1 MKRFFTFLMA
11 VWALLSI
18 SQTVKAVDF
27 CIMGTFDGKNRP
39 DWTKLDDKNMDLV
52 GTNKY
57 SQTYQCTKAGEY
69 RFRFVVE
76 GWKGEICPEQ
86 SPYDLTQASPSC
98 DVFYTDQTGR
108 SDNYFYVN
116 MESGKT
122 YTFTLDDTSAKNR
135 KVACTVSG
143 SSTTPTENYAKFY
156 LIGNLKADTDWAEE
170 TKTNPFTTT
179 DGKTYTY
186 TFKGVEKTVYFRV
199 VGYESNGN
207 KFKENLA
214 PDAKEDKALTTT
226 YEEVAY
232 KPYDDA
238 KAWTLNASS
247 DKTYTI
253 TLLYNGTTSNPQIKY
268 TEEGGGS
275 VTPPTPSTNPIANRK
290 YSEGY
295 YLVGNFFNFDGPTIN
310 YDDAVFKFKQQ
321 KDDAEGNAVYM
332 VEIPATLTARAQVMS
347 VDATRTPV
355 AVYGPGEVL
364 AINNSTLPVGTDNQ
378 TATTGIQNLKSSTEI
393 KDDGTNYWNMTTRR
407 TQYDGVGQDGSYK
420 YYITVDKTTGKPS
433 KWEIKYTDLKRVAYL
448 LSTNPLGSALTV
460 GSTRVQNTFESD
472 NDKNKAN
479 FGSGRYYGSLYMDK
493 DDEYYGVSNDLR
505 GNENVSKHSYGYG
518 AIENDIDR
526 PTYNKLF
533 LFGNG
538 GLDVT
543 KSENTKAAANWGTFK
558 CPTEGGVRVLEFN
571 TNKGNNDVE
580 SAHGGTGAEFQ
591 MRSDREIITSLSMV
605 GPAIP
610 GTTTGNKW
618 DWASPVADMDFDV
631 SENCYKLTI
640 ATTEENRN
648 KVFRFVGNHTQKIN
662 WFENSNVDQKE
673 MAAKYNDDGTFGT
686 GHTASPSDPNEVS
699 YTQTG
704 LDPKDKSNDDK
715 LNILWNRP
723 AGTWTVRFH
732 IYTYSSQDG
741 NAPSFRYFYTIN
753 KNSNLELRDFKD
765 VVYMSEDNV
774 RNIKNRG
781 DYQYFRTWSDDTAW
795 KRPKNVDVFV
805 VSEVTAADAN
815 NHVGFKLK
823 NINKFDSSE
832 DVIPAKTGVI
842 LALKENV
849 EVPGAVFHKRKS
861 LITYNTL
868 DIQLEQ
874 AKNKELSYT
883 GEGKTN
889 LLIPC
894 TEAKNI
900 PTADEEKVNYL
911 FGFYHA
917 IHGLGL
923 DNETDKHG
931 YIQNDYLLGF
941 WISNGKGLTYANSS
955 YLPIKK
961 EIAEKLNLGTSND
974 FSVLQNQSG
983 SAKKIP
989 ALFFDFGAVD
999 NDVTGIQ
1006 GVVESKTVLDG
1017 KYYTL
1022 SGQQVEHPTVGGI
1035 YIHNGKKYVIK

>member
-1 MKRFFTFLMA
+1 MKRFFMFLMA

-18 SQTVKAVDF
+18 SQTVKAADYY
-27 CIMGTFDGKNRP
+27 IMGTFDGGDRGT
-39 DWTKLDDKNMDLV
+39 WTKLDGKNMDPV
-52 GTNKY
+52 GNNQY
-57 SQTYQCTKAGEY
+57 SQTYQCTKAGKY
-69 RFRFVVE
+69 YFVFT
-76 GWKGEICPEQ
+76 GDGLTWQMCPYQ
-86 SPYDLTQASPSC
+86 SSYELTKASPSYG
-98 DVFYTDQTGR
+98 VSYTYQEGKEN
-108 SDNYFYVN
+108 NYFFVN
-116 MESGKT
+116 MESGKA
-122 YTFTLDDTSAKNR
+122 YTFTFDDSNKT
-135 KVACTVSG
+135 VACKVSG

-156 LIGNLKADTDWAEE
+156 LLGSMNGWKGTDY
-170 TKTNPFTTT
+170 PFTTT
-179 DGKTYTY
+179 DNVSYTCTLSGKSGLLY
-186 TFKGVEKTVYFRV
+186 FKPKSSADGTW
-199 VGYESNGN
+199 
-207 KFKENLA
+207 LA
-214 PDAKEDKALTTT
+214 PGDNNANITTEYQST
-226 YEEVAY
+226 TAG
-232 KPYDDA
+232 DG
-238 KAWTLNASS
+238 AWMLKASS

-253 TLLYNGTTSNPQIKY
+253 TLDCSNAATPKIKY
-268 TEEGGGS
+268 TEEGGGT
-275 VTPPTPSTNPIANRK
+275 VNPPTPSGENPIANRK

-295 YLVGNFFNFDGPTIN
+295 YLVGNFFNFDGDTIN
-310 YDDAVFKFKQQ
+310 YNDAVFKFKQQ
-321 KDDAEGNAVYM
+321 KDDAEGNDVYM
-332 VEIPATLTARAQVMS
+332 LEIPATLTARAQVMS

-378 TATTGIQNLKSSTEI
+378 TATTGIQDLKSNI
-393 KDDGTNYWNMTTRR
+393 KIEDGTNYWNMTTRR
-407 TQYDGVGQDGSYK
+407 TKRDGVGQDGSYK
-420 YYITVDKTTGKPS
+420 YYITVDPTTGEPR
-433 KWEIKYTDLKRVAYL
+433 KWEIQYTDLKRVAYL

-460 GSTRVQNTFESD
+460 GSTRVKNTFESE
-472 NDKNKAN
+472 NDKPQAAFN
-479 FGSGRYYGSLYMDK
+479 SGKYFGSLYMDN
-493 DDEYYGVSNDLR
+493 DDDYYGVSNDVASNNSL
-505 GNENVSKHSYGYG
+505 SSSYYGYN
-518 AIENDIDR
+518 AIENEIDR
-526 PTYNKLF
+526 PTYDKLF

-538 GLDVT
+538 GLNITQSDEA
-543 KSENTKAAANWGTFK
+543 KKAAANWGTFK
-558 CPTEGGVRVLEFN
+558 CPATSGIYVLEFN
-571 TNKGNNDVE
+571 TNKGNGNNE
-580 SAHGGTGAEFQ
+580 AAHGGTGAEILIVNN
-591 MRSDREIITSLSMV
+591 SEIINSLSMV

-610 GTTTGNKW
+610 GTTTADGEWKW
-618 DWASPVADMDFDV
+618 GSDVADMDFDV
-631 SENCYKLTI
+631 SENCYKLPI
-640 ATTEENRN
+640 TTTDDN
-648 KVFRFVGNHTQKIN
+648 KNQVFRFVGNHTQKIN
-662 WFENSNVDQKE
+662 WFENSNVDQSE
-673 MAAKYNDDGTFGT
+673 MAAKYNDNGTFGI

-699 YTQTG
+699 HTKDG
-704 LDPKDKSNDDK
+704 LNKNDKSNEDNLD
-715 LNILWNRP
+715 ILWNRP

-732 IYTYSSQDG
+732 IYTYSQDG
-741 NAPSFRYFYTIN
+741 NNPSFRYFYTIN

-765 VVYMSEDNV
+765 VVYMSEENV

-781 DYQYFRTWSDDTAW
+781 NYQYFRTWSDDTAW

-823 NINKFDSSE
+823 NINNFDSSE
-832 DVIPAKTGVI
+832 DVIPANTGVI

-849 EVPGAVFHKRKS
+849 KVPGAVFHKRKS

-889 LLIPC
+889 LLEKC
-894 TEAKNI
+894 FGSKNI
-900 PTADEEKVNYL
+900 PTEDKEYVNYL

-923 DNETDKHG
+923 DNATYKQG
-931 YIQNDYLLGF
+931 YNQNDYLLGF

-955 YLPIKK
+955 YLHIKK
-961 EIAEKLNLGTSND
+961 EIAEKLNLGTRND
-974 FSVLQNQSG
+974 FDALQNQSG

>member
-1 MKRFFTFLMA
+1 MA

-18 SQTVKAVDF
+18 SQTVKATDYYITGF
-27 CIMGTFDGKNRP
+27 FAGESE
-39 DWTKLDDKNMDLV
+39 WTKLDGKNMESV
-52 GTNKY
+52 GNNKY
-57 SQTYQCTKAGEY
+57 SQTYQCTKSGEYHFRFAGEGLGY
-69 RFRFVVE
+69 QM
-76 GWKGEICPEQ
+76 CPHDASFE
-86 SPYDLTQASPSC
+86 LTKVSSYGVASTN
-98 DVFYTDQTGR
+98 DAGKENY
-108 SDNYFYVN
+108 YFYVN

-122 YTFTLDDTSAKNR
+122 YTFTFDNSNPSNR
-135 KVACTVSG
+135 TVACTVGG
-143 SSTTPTENYAKFY
+143 SSTTPTGNFAKFY
-156 LIGNLKADTDWAEE
+156 LVGSMTGWDLENTDY
-170 TKTNPFTTT
+170 PFATT
-179 DGKTYTY
+179 DGTNYTCTLSGKSGDLY
-186 TFKGVEKTVYFRV
+186 FKPKGFLADGTA
-199 VGYESNGN
+199 
-207 KFKENLA
+207 FKEMLGPDIDTPISTEFQLA
-214 PDAKEDKALTTT
+214 KYGKG
-226 YEEVAY
+226 
-232 KPYDDA
+232 
-238 KAWTLNASS
+238 AWTIPEASS

-253 TLLYNGTTSNPQIKY
+253 TLDYSDAENPKIKY
-268 TEEGGGS
+268 SEQESGS
-275 VTPPTPSTNPIANRK
+275 VTPPIPLTNPIANRK

-295 YLVGNFFNFDGPTIN
+295 YLVGNFFNFDGEKIN
-310 YDDAVFKFKQQ
+310 YKDAVFKFKQQ
-321 KDDAEGNAVYM
+321 KDDEKGNAVYM
-332 VEIPATLTARAQVMS
+332 LEIPATLTARAQVMS

-355 AVYGPGEVL
+355 AVYGPGIVR
-364 AINNSTLPVGTDNQ
+364 AINNSTLPVGEDNQ
-378 TATTGIQNLKSSTEI
+378 TATTGIQNLTPSPEI
-393 KDDGTNYWNMTTRR
+393 VDDGTNCWDMTTRR
-407 TQYDGVGQDGSYK
+407 TKFGGVGQDGSYK
-420 YYITVDKTTGKPS
+420 YYITVDPTTGEPI

-448 LSTNPLGSALTV
+448 LSTNPFGSALTV
-460 GSTRVQNTFESD
+460 GSTRVQNTFESG
-472 NDKNKAN
+472 NESEKIKAN
-479 FGSGRYYGSLYMDK
+479 FSSGKYFGSLYMDK
-493 DDEYYGVSNDLR
+493 NDEYYGISNDVR
-505 GNENVSKHSYGYG
+505 SNEGVRNKYIYGGYG
-518 AIENDIDR
+518 AIVNEIDR

-533 LFGNG
+533 LLGNG

-543 KSENTKAAANWGTFK
+543 QKNNTKVAANWGTFK
-558 CPTEGGVRVLEFN
+558 CSTESGVYVLEFN
-571 TNKGNNDVE
+571 TNKGHTEIEKD
-580 SAHGGTGAEFQ
+580 HGGVGAEVWKIDNQ
-591 MRSDREIITSLSMV
+591 KVITSLSMV

-618 DWASPVADMDFDV
+618 DWASTVADMDFDV

-640 ATTEENRN
+640 ATTDENRN
-648 KVFRFVGNHTQKIN
+648 QVFRFVGNHTQEIN
-662 WFENSNVDQKE
+662 WFENSNVDPAEK
-673 MAAKYNDDGTFGT
+673 AAIYNNDGTFGI

-699 YTQTG
+699 YTQNGTNET
-704 LDPKDKSNDDK
+704 DKSKDEN
-715 LNILWNRP
+715 LNIIWNRP

-732 IYTYSSQDG
+732 IYTYSQDG

-765 VVYMSEDNV
+765 VVYMSEENV

-781 DYQYFRTWSDDTAW
+781 VYQYFRTWSDDTAW

-805 VSEVTAADAN
+805 VSEVTPADAN

-823 NINKFDSSE
+823 NINNFDPSE

-874 AKNKELSYT
+874 AKNKYLSYT

-923 DNETDKHG
+923 DNATDKQG
-931 YIQNDYLLGF
+931 YNQNDYLLGF

-974 FSVLQNQSG
+974 FSALQNQSG

>member
-18 SQTVKAVDF
+18 SQTVKATDYYITGF
-27 CIMGTFDGKNRP
+27 FAGESE
-39 DWTKLDDKNMDLV
+39 WTKLDGKNMESV
-52 GTNKY
+52 GNNKY
-57 SQTYQCTKAGEY
+57 SQTYQCTKSGEY
-69 RFRFVVE
+69 HFRFTGE
-76 GWKGEICPEQ
+76 GLGYEMCPHDASYE
-86 SPYDLTQASPSC
+86 LTKVSYGVASTK
-98 DVFYTDQTGR
+98 DEGKADY
-108 SDNYFYVN
+108 YFYVN

-122 YTFTLDDTSAKNR
+122 YTFTFDNSNPSNR
-135 KVACTVSG
+135 TVACTVGG
-143 SSTTPTENYAKFY
+143 SSSTETGAKYY
-156 LIGNLKADTDWAEE
+156 LVGSMTGWNFDNTDY
-170 TKTNPFTTT
+170 PFTTT
-179 DGKTYTY
+179 DNVTYTCTLSGQSGTLY
-186 TFKGVEKTVYFRV
+186 FKPKSSAGGTW
-199 VGYESNGN
+199 
-207 KFKENLA
+207 LA
-214 PDAKEDKALTTT
+214 PGASDAYITTEYQST
-226 YEEVAY
+226 T
-232 KPYDDA
+232 DGNG
-238 KAWTLNASS
+238 AWMLEASS

-253 TLLYNGTTSNPQIKY
+253 TLDCSNAATPKIKY
-268 TEEGGGS
+268 SEQESGS
-275 VTPPTPSTNPIANRK
+275 VTPPTPLTNPIANRK

-332 VEIPATLTARAQVMS
+332 LEIPATLTARAQVMS
-347 VDATRTPV
+347 VDATGTPV
-355 AVYGPGEVL
+355 AVYGPGSAR
-364 AINNSTLPVGTDNQ
+364 AINNSSLPVGTDNQ
-378 TATTGIQNLKSSTEI
+378 TATTGIKDLKSNI
-393 KDDGTNYWNMTTRR
+393 KIEDGTNYWDMTTRR
-407 TQYDGVGQDGSYK
+407 TQYAGVGQDGSYK
-420 YYITVDKTTGKPS
+420 YYITVDKATGEPS
-433 KWEIKYTDLKRVAYL
+433 KWEIKYTDLKRVAFL
-448 LSTNPLGSALTV
+448 LSTNPLSSALTV
-460 GSTRVQNTFESD
+460 GSTRVKNTFEGH
-472 NDKNKAN
+472 NDIIHAN
-479 FGSGRYYGSLYMDK
+479 FSSGKYFGSLYMDT
-493 DDEYYGVSNDLR
+493 DDGYYGVSNDLASR
-505 GNENVSKHSYGYG
+505 ESLNSSYGYK
-518 AIENDIDR
+518 AIDNEIDR

-538 GLDVT
+538 GLDIT
-543 KSENTKAAANWGTFK
+543 QSANTKGAANWGTFK
-558 CPTEGGVRVLEFN
+558 CSTERGVYILEFN
-571 TNKGNNDVE
+571 TNKGNNTY
-580 SAHGGTGAEFQ
+580 SPAHGGTGAEFWI
-591 MRSDREIITSLSMV
+591 RSDRKTVNSLSMV

-610 GTTTGNKW
+610 GTTTADGEWN
-618 DWASPVADMDFDV
+618 WASDVADMDFDV

-640 ATTEENRN
+640 ATTDDN
-648 KVFRFVGNHTQKIN
+648 KNQVFRFVGNHTQMIN
-662 WFENSNVDQKE
+662 WFENSNVDQSE
-673 MAAKYNDDGTFGT
+673 MAAKYNDDGTFGI

-699 YTQTG
+699 YTQDG
-704 LDPKDKSNDDK
+704 LNKTDKSNEDNLD
-715 LNILWNRP
+715 IIWNRP

-732 IYTYSSQDG
+732 IYTYSLDG
-741 NAPSFRYFYTIN
+741 NTPSFRYFYTIN

-765 VVYMSEDNV
+765 VVYMSEGNV

-805 VSEVTAADAN
+805 VSEVTPADAN

-823 NINKFDSSE
+823 NINNFDPSE

-849 EVPGAVFHKRKS
+849 DVPGAVFHKRKS

-874 AKNKELSYT
+874 AKNKYLSYT

-900 PTADEEKVNYL
+900 PTADEENVNYL

-923 DNETDKHG
+923 DNATDKQD
-931 YIQNDYLLGF
+931 YNQNDYLLGF

-955 YLPIKK
+955 YLPINKA
-961 EIAEKLNLGTSND
+961 IAEKLNLGTRND
-974 FSVLQNQSG
+974 FSALQNQSG

>member
-1 MKRFFTFLMA
+1 MA

-18 SQTVKAVDF
+18 SQTVKAADVTVYFQCPSDWKTPVCAYAYNSDDDNVSDWF
-27 CIMGTFDGKNRP
+27 HAPAGSEYYTPTGVKLWKCTFDSKYKYVIFKEPADGQNKVKQYP
-39 DWTKLDDKNMDLV
+39 D
-52 GTNKY
+52 G
-57 SQTYQCTKAGEY
+57 QG
-69 RFRFVVE
+69 F
-76 GWKGEICPEQ
+76 
-86 SPYDLTQASPSC
+86 
-98 DVFYTDQTGR
+98 DVK
-108 SDNYFYVN
+108 DNYVYTSTGD
-116 MESGKT
+116 MKT
-122 YTFTLDDTSAKNR
+122 LSDFEN
-135 KVACTVSG
+135 G
-143 SSTTPTENYAKFY
+143 GTTPSKFTPLY
-156 LIGNLKADTDWAEE
+156 IYGNIVGNGWDGPDGTRS
-170 TKTNPFTTT
+170 FTTT
-179 DGKTYTY
+179 DGKTYQYVFGTDY
-186 TFKGVEKTVYFRV
+186 TNAFSNNTADFSFRV
-199 VGYESNGN
+199 KTESKQYAPQTNGDPVGTEYTS
-207 KFKENLA
+207 
-214 PDAKEDKALTTT
+214 AKESSEGAWKLTMTKGKSYT
-226 YEEVAY
+226 LIFDYE
-232 KPYDDA
+232 
-238 KAWTLNASS
+238 NM
-247 DKTYTI
+247 
-253 TLLYNGTTSNPQIKY
+253 QIKY
-268 TEEGGGS
+268 SEQGSS
-275 VTPPTPSTNPIANRK
+275 VTPPTTPTNPIANRK

-295 YLVGNFFNFDGPTIN
+295 YLVGNFFNFDGEKIN
-310 YDDAVFKFKQQ
+310 YNDAVFKFKQQ

-332 VEIPATLTARAQVMS
+332 LEIPATLTARAQVMS

-355 AVYGPGEVL
+355 AVYGPGSAR
-364 AINNSTLPVGTDNQ
+364 AINNSTLPVGEDNQ
-378 TATTGIQNLKSSTEI
+378 TATTGIQNLISSTEI
-393 KDDGTNYWNMTTRR
+393 KDDGTNCWDMTTRR
-407 TQYDGVGQDGSYK
+407 TQFAGVGQDGSYK
-420 YYITVDKTTGKPS
+420 YYITVNKATGEPS
-433 KWEIKYTDLKRVAYL
+433 KWEIKYTDLKRVAFL
-448 LSTNPLGSALTV
+448 LSTNPLSSALTV
-460 GSTRVQNTFESD
+460 GSTRAKNTFEGE
-472 NDKNKAN
+472 NDKINAN
-479 FGSGRYYGSLYMDK
+479 FVSGKYFGSLYMDK
-493 DDEYYGVSNDLR
+493 DDEYYGVSNDLASN
-505 GNENVSKHSYGYG
+505 GCMSKYSYGYG
-518 AIENDIDR
+518 AIANDIDR

-543 KSENTKAAANWGTFK
+543 QSKNTKAAANWGTFK
-558 CPTEGGVRVLEFN
+558 CPTESGVYVLEFN
-571 TNKGNNDVE
+571 TNKGDNTAI
-580 SAHGGTGAEFQ
+580 SPAHGGTGAEIQ
-591 MRSDREIITSLSMV
+591 KKDNRKAITSLSMV

-610 GTTTGNKW
+610 RTTTGNKW

-648 KVFRFVGNHTQKIN
+648 QVFRFVGNHTQEIN
-662 WFENSNVDQKE
+662 WFENSNVDQSE
-673 MAAKYNDDGTFGT
+673 MAAKYNDDGKFGI

-699 YTQTG
+699 CTQNG
-704 LDPKDKSNDDK
+704 LDPKDKSNEDN
-715 LNILWNRP
+715 LNIIWNRP

-732 IYTYSSQDG
+732 IYTYLIGD
-741 NAPSFRYFYTIN
+741 NPSFRYFYTIN

-765 VVYMSEDNV
+765 VVYMSEENV
-774 RNIKNRG
+774 RNIKNKG
-781 DYQYFRTWSDDTAW
+781 NYQYFRTWSDDTAW

-823 NINKFDSSE
+823 NINNFDSSE
-832 DVIPAKTGVI
+832 DVIPANTGVI

-849 EVPGAVFHKRKS
+849 KVPGAVFHKRKS

-889 LLIPC
+889 LLEKC
-894 TEAKNI
+894 FGAKNI
-900 PTADEEKVNYL
+900 PTEDKENVNYL

-923 DNETDKHG
+923 DNETDKRG

-961 EIAEKLNLGTSND
+961 EIAEKLNLGTRND
-974 FSVLQNQSG
+974 FDALQNQSG

-1022 SGQQVEHPTVGGI
+1022 SGQQVEHPTAGGI

>member
-18 SQTVKAVDF
+18 SQTVKATDYY
-27 CIMGTFDGKNRP
+27 IMGSFVEGQE
-39 DWTKLDDKNMDLV
+39 WTKLDGQNMKSV
-52 GTNKY
+52 GNNVY
-57 SQTYQCTKAGEY
+57 SQTYQCKTAGEY
-69 RFRFVVE
+69 RFRFAGDDLNYQMCPHDASFELTKASSYGVASTNDE
-76 GWKGEICPEQ
+76 GKAN
-86 SPYDLTQASPSC
+86 Y
-98 DVFYTDQTGR
+98 
-108 SDNYFYVN
+108 YFYVK

-122 YTFTLDDTSAKNR
+122 YTFTFDNSDSNNR
-135 KVACTVSG
+135 TVACTVGG
-143 SSTTPTENYAKFY
+143 SSSTETGAKYY
-156 LIGNLKADTDWAEE
+156 LVGSMTGWNFDNTDY
-170 TKTNPFTTT
+170 PFTTT
-179 DGKTYTY
+179 DNVTYTCTLSGQSGTLY
-186 TFKGVEKTVYFRV
+186 FKPKSSAGGTW
-199 VGYESNGN
+199 
-207 KFKENLA
+207 LA
-214 PDAKEDKALTTT
+214 PGASDAYITTEYQST
-226 YEEVAY
+226 T
-232 KPYDDA
+232 DGSG
-238 KAWTLNASS
+238 AWMLEASS

-253 TLLYNGTTSNPQIKY
+253 TLDCSNAATPKIKY
-268 TEEGGGS
+268 SEQESGS
-275 VTPPTPSTNPIANRK
+275 VTPPTPLTNPIAKRK

-332 VEIPATLTARAQVMS
+332 LEIPATLTARAQVMS

-355 AVYGPGEVL
+355 AVYGPGSVL
-364 AINNSTLPVGTDNQ
+364 AINNSTLPVGEDNQ
-378 TATTGIQNLKSSTEI
+378 TATTGIQNLTPSTKIE
-393 KDDGTNYWNMTTRR
+393 DDGTNCWDMTTRR
-407 TQYDGVGQDGSYK
+407 TKFDGVGQDGSYK
-420 YYITVDKTTGKPS
+420 YYITVDKATGEPS
-433 KWEIKYTDLKRVAYL
+433 KWEIKYTDLKRVAFL
-448 LSTNPLGSALTV
+448 LSTSPLGSALTV
-460 GSTRVQNTFESD
+460 GSTRVKNTFEGQSD
-472 NDKNKAN
+472 MIHAN
-479 FGSGRYYGSLYMDK
+479 FSSGKYFGSLYMDT
-493 DDEYYGVSNDLR
+493 DDEYYGVSNDVA
-505 GNENVSKHSYGYG
+505 GNNSLSSSYGYK
-518 AIENDIDR
+518 AIKNEIDR

-538 GLDVT
+538 GLDIT
-543 KSENTKAAANWGTFK
+543 QSANTKGAANWGTFK
-558 CPTEGGVRVLEFN
+558 CSAERGVYILEFN
-571 TNKGNNDVE
+571 TNKGNNTY
-580 SAHGGTGAEFQ
+580 SPAHGGTGAEFWI
-591 MRSDREIITSLSMV
+591 RSDRKTINSLSMV

-610 GTTTGNKW
+610 GTTTADGEWN
-618 DWASPVADMDFDV
+618 WASDVADMDFDV

-640 ATTEENRN
+640 ATTDDN
-648 KVFRFVGNHTQKIN
+648 KNQVFRFVGNHTQMIN
-662 WFENSNVDQKE
+662 WFENSNVDQSE
-673 MAAKYNDDGTFGT
+673 MAAKYNDDGKFGI

-699 YTQTG
+699 YTQDG
-704 LDPKDKSNDDK
+704 LNKTDKSNEDNLD
-715 LNILWNRP
+715 IIWNRP

-732 IYTYSSQDG
+732 IYTYSLDG
-741 NAPSFRYFYTIN
+741 NTPSFRYFYTIN

-765 VVYMSEDNV
+765 VVYMSEGNV

-805 VSEVTAADAN
+805 VSEVTPADAN

-823 NINKFDSSE
+823 NINNFDSSE

-849 EVPGAVFHKRKS
+849 DVPGAVFHKRKS

-874 AKNKELSYT
+874 AKNKDLSYT
-883 GEGKTN
+883 GEGKNN
-889 LLIPC
+889 LLVQCID
-894 TEAKNI
+894 AKNI
-900 PTADEEKVNYL
+900 PTEDEENVNYL

-923 DNETDKHG
+923 DNATDKQG
-931 YIQNDYLLGF
+931 YNQNDYLLGF

-955 YLPIKK
+955 YLPINKA
-961 EIAEKLNLGTSND
+961 IAEKLNLGTRND
-974 FSVLQNQSG
+974 FSALQNQSG

>member
-11 VWALLSI
+11 VWTLLSI
-18 SQTVKAVDF
+18 SQTVKAANYYITGFFVE
-27 CIMGTFDGKNRP
+27 GQE
-39 DWTKLDDKNMDLV
+39 WTKLDGKNMESV
-52 GTNKY
+52 GNNQY
-57 SQTYQCTKAGEY
+57 SQTYQCETTGKY
-69 RFRFVVE
+69 CFRFA
-76 GWKGEICPEQ
+76 GDDLPYQMCPYQ
-86 SPYDLTQASPSC
+86 SSYELTKASPSYG
-98 DVFYTDQTGR
+98 VSYTYQEGKAN
-108 SDNYFYVN
+108 NYFFVN
-116 MESGKT
+116 MESGKA
-122 YTFTLDDTSAKNR
+122 YTFTFDDSNKT
-135 KVACTVSG
+135 VACKVSG

-156 LIGNLKADTDWAEE
+156 LLGSMNDWKGTDY
-170 TKTNPFTTT
+170 PFTTT
-179 DGKTYTY
+179 DNVSYTCTLSGKSGLLY
-186 TFKGVEKTVYFRV
+186 FKPKSSADGTW
-199 VGYESNGN
+199 
-207 KFKENLA
+207 LA
-214 PDAKEDKALTTT
+214 PGASNAYITTEYQST
-226 YEEVAY
+226 TAG
-232 KPYDDA
+232 DG
-238 KAWTLNASS
+238 AWMLAASS

-253 TLLYNGTTSNPQIKY
+253 TLDCSNAATPKIKY
-268 TEEGGGS
+268 SEQGSGS
-275 VTPPTPSTNPIANRK
+275 VTPPTPLTNPIANRK

-295 YLVGNFFNFDGPTIN
+295 YLVGNFFNFDGDTIN
-310 YDDAVFKFKQQ
+310 YKDAVFKFKQQ
-321 KDDAEGNAVYM
+321 KDDEEGNAVYM
-332 VEIPATLTARAQVMS
+332 LEIPATLTARAQVMS

-378 TATTGIQNLKSSTEI
+378 TATTGIKDLKSNI
-393 KDDGTNYWNMTTRR
+393 KIEDGTNYWDMTTRR
-407 TQYDGVGQDGSYK
+407 TQNDGVGQDGSYK
-420 YYITVDKTTGKPS
+420 YYITVDKATGEPS
-433 KWEIKYTDLKRVAYL
+433 KWEIKYTDLKRVAFF
-448 LSTNPLGSALTV
+448 LSTNPFGSALTV
-460 GSTRVQNTFESD
+460 GSTRAKNTFESE
-472 NDKNKAN
+472 NDKPQAAFN
-479 FGSGRYYGSLYMDK
+479 SGKYFGSLYMDN
-493 DDEYYGVSNDLR
+493 DDEYYGVSNDLA
-505 GNENVSKHSYGYG
+505 GNNSLSSSYDGYK
-518 AIENDIDR
+518 AIKNEIDR

-538 GLDVT
+538 GLDIT
-543 KSENTKAAANWGTFK
+543 QSDEAKKAAANWGTLK
-558 CPTEGGVRVLEFN
+558 CPATSGVYVLEFN
-571 TNKGNNDVE
+571 TNKGNGNNE
-580 SAHGGTGAEFQ
+580 TAHGGTGAEILIVNN
-591 MRSDREIITSLSMV
+591 REIITSLSMV

-648 KVFRFVGNHTQKIN
+648 QVFRFVGNHTQKIN
-662 WFENSNVDQKE
+662 WFENSSVDQSEK
-673 MAAKYNDDGTFGT
+673 AAIYNDDGTFGI

-699 YTQTG
+699 YTQNGTAET
-704 LDPKDKSNDDK
+704 DKSKDEN
-715 LNILWNRP
+715 LNIIWNRP

-732 IYTYSSQDG
+732 IYTYSQDG
-741 NAPSFRYFYTIN
+741 NNPSYRYFYTIN

-765 VVYMSEDNV
+765 VVYMSEENV

-874 AKNKELSYT
+874 AKNKYLSYT

-894 TEAKNI
+894 DEAKNI
-900 PTADEEKVNYL
+900 PTADEENVNYL

-923 DNETDKHG
+923 DNATDKQG
-931 YIQNDYLLGF
+931 YNQNDYLLGF

-955 YLPIKK
+955 YLHIKK

-974 FSVLQNQSG
+974 FSALQNQSG

>member
-1 MKRFFTFLMA
+1 MKKRFTLMMMVMCFLM
-11 VWALLSI
+11 SI
-18 SQTVKAVDF
+18 PLKMMAYDKVEVVSHYKQGDSWKENAN
-27 CIMGTFDGKNRP
+27 FD
-39 DWTKLDDKNMDLV
+39 
-52 GTNKY
+52 
-57 SQTYQCTKAGEY
+57 
-69 RFRFVVE
+69 
-76 GWKGEICPEQ
+76 
-86 SPYDLTQASPSC
+86 
-98 DVFYTDQTGR
+98 
-108 SDNYFYVN
+108 
-116 MESGKT
+116 
-122 YTFTLDDTSAKNR
+122 
-135 KVACTVSG
+135 
-143 SSTTPTENYAKFY
+143 
-156 LIGNLKADTDWAEE
+156 
-170 TKTNPFTTT
+170 FTTT
-179 DGKTYTY
+179 DGKIYTCVLKDVPEADANRGIFFRIKIGSTEY
-186 TFKGVEKTVYFRV
+186 GPQSKT
-199 VGYESNGN
+199 
-207 KFKENLA
+207 ENLELTSSFQ
-214 PDAKEDKALTTT
+214 KIYQISWSKSKALMI
-226 YEEVAY
+226 
-232 KPYDDA
+232 KPTSG
-238 KAWTLNASS
+238 KS
-247 DKTYTI
+247 YTI
-253 TLLYNGTTSNPQIKY
+253 TYDRANNNIKCEASEDGSTGSGGTG
-268 TEEGGGS
+268 GGGS
-275 VTPPTPSTNPIANRK
+275 TVTNPLSGRK

-295 YLVGNFFNFDGPTIN
+295 YLVGNFFNFDGDTIN
-310 YDDAVFKFKQQ
+310 YKDAVFKFKQQ
-321 KDDAEGNAVYM
+321 KDDEEGNAVYM
-332 VEIPATLTARAQVMS
+332 LEIPATLTARAQVMS

-364 AINNSTLPVGTDNQ
+364 AINNSTLPIGTDNQ
-378 TATTGIQNLKSSTEI
+378 TATTGIKDLKSNI
-393 KDDGTNYWNMTTRR
+393 KIEDGTNYWDMTTRR
-407 TQYDGVGQDGSYK
+407 TQNDGVGQDGSYK
-420 YYITVDKTTGKPS
+420 YYITVDKATGEPS
-433 KWEIKYTDLKRVAYL
+433 KWEIKYTDLKRVAFL
-448 LSTNPLGSALTV
+448 LSTNPLSSALTV
-460 GSTRVQNTFESD
+460 GSTRAKNTFEGQ
-472 NDKNKAN
+472 NDKNQAN
-479 FGSGRYYGSLYMDK
+479 FNSGKYFGSLYMDK
-493 DDEYYGVSNDLR
+493 DDEYYGVSNDLAS
-505 GNENVSKHSYGYG
+505 NESMRNYSYGYG

-543 KSENTKAAANWGTFK
+543 NSKNTKAAANWGTFK
-558 CPTEGGVRVLEFN
+558 CPTESGVYVIEFN
-571 TNKGNNDVE
+571 TNKGDNTTI
-580 SAHGGTGAEFQ
+580 SPAHGGTGAEIQ
-591 MRSDREIITSLSMV
+591 KKDNRKVITSLSMV

-648 KVFRFVGNHTQKIN
+648 QVFRFVGNHTQEIN
-662 WFENSNVDQKE
+662 WFENSNVDQSE
-673 MAAKYNDDGTFGT
+673 MAAKYNDDGKFGP

-699 YTQTG
+699 YTQNG
-704 LDPKDKSNDDK
+704 LEPKDKSNEDN
-715 LNILWNRP
+715 LNIIWNRP

-732 IYTYSSQDG
+732 IYTYLIGD
-741 NAPSFRYFYTIN
+741 NPSFRYFYTIN

-765 VVYMSEDNV
+765 VVYMSEGNV

-781 DYQYFRTWSDDTAW
+781 VYQYFRTWSDDTAW

-823 NINKFDSSE
+823 NINNFDSSE
-832 DVIPAKTGVI
+832 DVIPANTGVI

-849 EVPGAVFHKRKS
+849 EVPGAVFHTRKS

-883 GEGKTN
+883 GDN
-889 LLIPC
+889 LL
-894 TEAKNI
+894 EKSFVAKNI

-923 DNETDKHG
+923 DNAIDKQG
-931 YIQNDYLLGF
+931 YKQNDYLLGF

-974 FSVLQNQSG
+974 FSALQNQSG

>member
-18 SQTVKAVDF
+18 SQTVKAANYYITGFFVE
-27 CIMGTFDGKNRP
+27 GQE
-39 DWTKLDDKNMDLV
+39 WTKLDGKNMESV
-52 GTNKY
+52 GNNQY
-57 SQTYQCTKAGEY
+57 SQTYQCETTGKY
-69 RFRFVVE
+69 CFRFA
-76 GWKGEICPEQ
+76 GDDLPYQMCPYQ
-86 SPYDLTQASPSC
+86 SSYELTKASPSYG
-98 DVFYTDQTGR
+98 VSYTYQEGKAN
-108 SDNYFYVN
+108 NYFFVN
-116 MESGKT
+116 MESGKA
-122 YTFTLDDTSAKNR
+122 YTFTFDDSNKT
-135 KVACTVSG
+135 VACKVSG

-156 LIGNLKADTDWAEE
+156 LLGSMNEWKGTDY
-170 TKTNPFTTT
+170 PFTTT
-179 DGKTYTY
+179 DNVSYTCTLSGKSGLLY
-186 TFKGVEKTVYFRV
+186 FKPKSSADGTW
-199 VGYESNGN
+199 
-207 KFKENLA
+207 LA
-214 PDAKEDKALTTT
+214 PGASNAYITTEYQST
-226 YEEVAY
+226 TAGSG
-232 KPYDDA
+232 
-238 KAWTLNASS
+238 AWMLEASS

-253 TLLYNGTTSNPQIKY
+253 TLDCSNAATPKIKY
-268 TEEGGGS
+268 SEQGSGS
-275 VTPPTPSTNPIANRK
+275 VTPPTPLTNPIANRK

-295 YLVGNFFNFDGPTIN
+295 YLVGNFFNFDGDTIN
-310 YDDAVFKFKQQ
+310 YKDAVFKFKQQ
-321 KDDAEGNAVYM
+321 KDDEEGNAVYM
-332 VEIPATLTARAQVMS
+332 LEIPATLTARAQVMS

-378 TATTGIQNLKSSTEI
+378 TATTGIKDLKSNI
-393 KDDGTNYWNMTTRR
+393 KIKDGTNYWDMTTRR
-407 TQYDGVGQDGSYK
+407 TQKDGVGQDGSYK
-420 YYITVDKTTGKPS
+420 YYITVDKATGEPS
-433 KWEIKYTDLKRVAYL
+433 KWEIKYTDLKRVAFL

-460 GSTRVQNTFESD
+460 GSTRAKNTFESE
-472 NDKNKAN
+472 NDKPQAAFN
-479 FGSGRYYGSLYMDK
+479 SGKYFGSLYMDN
-493 DDEYYGVSNDLR
+493 DDEYYGVSNDLA
-505 GNENVSKHSYGYG
+505 GNNSLSSSYGYE
-518 AIENDIDR
+518 AITNEIDR

-538 GLDVT
+538 GLDIT
-543 KSENTKAAANWGTFK
+543 QSDEAKKAAANWGTFK
-558 CPTEGGVRVLEFN
+558 CPATSGVYVLEFN
-571 TNKGNNDVE
+571 TNKGNGNNE
-580 SAHGGTGAEFQ
+580 AAHGGTGAEILIVNNT
-591 MRSDREIITSLSMV
+591 EIITFLSMV

-648 KVFRFVGNHTQKIN
+648 QVFRFVGNHTQKIN
-662 WFENSNVDQKE
+662 WFENSSVDQSEK
-673 MAAKYNDDGTFGT
+673 AAIYNDDGTFGI

-699 YTQTG
+699 YTQNGTAET
-704 LDPKDKSNDDK
+704 DKSKDEN
-715 LNILWNRP
+715 LNIIWNRP

-732 IYTYSSQDG
+732 IYTYSQDG
-741 NAPSFRYFYTIN
+741 NNPSYRYFYTIN

-765 VVYMSEDNV
+765 VVYMSEENV
-774 RNIKNRG
+774 RNITNRG

-815 NHVGFKLK
+815 NQVGFKLK
-823 NINKFDSSE
+823 NINNFDTSE

-842 LALKENV
+842 LALKEGDK
-849 EVPGAVFHKRKS
+849 VPGAVFHKRMS

-889 LLIPC
+889 LLVPC
-894 TEAKNI
+894 LEVKNI
-900 PTADEEKVNYL
+900 PTADEENVNYL

-923 DNETDKHG
+923 DNALNKQG
-931 YIQNDYLLGF
+931 YEQNDYLLGF

-955 YLPIKK
+955 YLPIEKAK
-961 EIAEKLNLGTSND
+961 AEKLNLGMSND
-974 FSVLQNQSG
+974 FNALQNQPG

>member
-18 SQTVKAVDF
+18 SQTVKATDYY
-27 CIMGTFDGKNRP
+27 IMGSFVEGQE
-39 DWTKLDDKNMDLV
+39 WTKLDGQNMKSV
-52 GTNKY
+52 GNNVY
-57 SQTYQCTKAGEY
+57 SQTYQCKTAGEY
-69 RFRFVVE
+69 RFRFAGDDLNYQMCPHDASFELTKASSYGVASTNDE
-76 GWKGEICPEQ
+76 GKAN
-86 SPYDLTQASPSC
+86 Y
-98 DVFYTDQTGR
+98 
-108 SDNYFYVN
+108 YFYVK

-122 YTFTLDDTSAKNR
+122 YTFTFDNSDSNNR
-135 KVACTVSG
+135 TVACTVGG
-143 SSTTPTENYAKFY
+143 SSSTETGAKYY
-156 LIGNLKADTDWAEE
+156 LVGSMTGWNFDNTDY
-170 TKTNPFTTT
+170 PFTTT
-179 DGKTYTY
+179 DNVTYTCTLSGQSGTLY
-186 TFKGVEKTVYFRV
+186 FKPKSSAGGTW
-199 VGYESNGN
+199 
-207 KFKENLA
+207 LA
-214 PDAKEDKALTTT
+214 PGASDAYITTEYQST
-226 YEEVAY
+226 T
-232 KPYDDA
+232 DDNG
-238 KAWTLNASS
+238 AWMLEASS

-253 TLLYNGTTSNPQIKY
+253 TLDCSNAATPKIKY
-268 TEEGGGS
+268 SEQESGS
-275 VTPPTPSTNPIANRK
+275 VTPPTPLTNPIAKRK

-310 YDDAVFKFKQQ
+310 YDDAVFEFKQQ

-332 VEIPATLTARAQVMS
+332 LEIPATLTARAQVMS

-355 AVYGPGEVL
+355 AVYGPGSVL
-364 AINNSTLPVGTDNQ
+364 AINNSTLPVGEDNQ
-378 TATTGIQNLKSSTEI
+378 TATTGIQNLTPSTKIE
-393 KDDGTNYWNMTTRR
+393 DDGTNCWDMTTRR
-407 TQYDGVGQDGSYK
+407 TKFDGVGQDGSYK
-420 YYITVDKTTGKPS
+420 YYITVDKATGEPS
-433 KWEIKYTDLKRVAYL
+433 KWEIKYTDLKRVAFL

-460 GSTRVQNTFESD
+460 GSTRVKNTFEGQSD
-472 NDKNKAN
+472 MIHAN
-479 FGSGRYYGSLYMDK
+479 FSSGKYFGSLYMDT
-493 DDEYYGVSNDLR
+493 DDEYYGVSNDVA
-505 GNENVSKHSYGYG
+505 GNNSLSSSYGYK
-518 AIENDIDR
+518 AIKNEIDR

-538 GLDVT
+538 GLDIT
-543 KSENTKAAANWGTFK
+543 QSANTKGAANWGTFK
-558 CPTEGGVRVLEFN
+558 CSAERGVYILEFN
-571 TNKGNNDVE
+571 TNKGNNTYSPD
-580 SAHGGTGAEFQ
+580 HGGTGAEFWI
-591 MRSDREIITSLSMV
+591 RSDRKTINSLSMV

-610 GTTTGNKW
+610 GTTTADGEWN
-618 DWASPVADMDFDV
+618 WASDVADMDFDV

-640 ATTEENRN
+640 ATTDDN
-648 KVFRFVGNHTQKIN
+648 KNQVFRFVGNHTQMIN
-662 WFENSNVDQKE
+662 WFENSNVDQSE
-673 MAAKYNDDGTFGT
+673 MAAKYNDDGKFGI

-699 YTQTG
+699 YTQDG
-704 LDPKDKSNDDK
+704 LNKTDKSNEDNLD
-715 LNILWNRP
+715 IIWNRP

-732 IYTYSSQDG
+732 IYTYSLDG
-741 NAPSFRYFYTIN
+741 NTPSFRYFYTIN

-765 VVYMSEDNV
+765 VVYMSEGNV

-805 VSEVTAADAN
+805 VSEVTPADAN

-823 NINKFDSSE
+823 NINNFDSSE

-849 EVPGAVFHKRKS
+849 DVPGAVFHKRKS

-874 AKNKELSYT
+874 AKNKDLSYT
-883 GEGKTN
+883 GEGKNN
-889 LLIPC
+889 LLVQCID
-894 TEAKNI
+894 ANNI
-900 PTADEEKVNYL
+900 PTEDEENVNYL

-923 DNETDKHG
+923 DNETDKQG
-931 YIQNDYLLGF
+931 YNQNDYLLGF

-955 YLPIKK
+955 YLPINKA
-961 EIAEKLNLGTSND
+961 IAEKLNLGTRND
-974 FSVLQNQSG
+974 FSALQNQSG

>member
-18 SQTVKAVDF
+18 SQTVKAANYYITGFFVE
-27 CIMGTFDGKNRP
+27 GQE
-39 DWTKLDDKNMDLV
+39 WTKLDGKNMESV
-52 GTNKY
+52 GNNQY
-57 SQTYQCTKAGEY
+57 SQTYQCETTRKY
-69 RFRFVVE
+69 CFRFA
-76 GWKGEICPEQ
+76 GDDLPYQMCPYQ
-86 SPYDLTQASPSC
+86 SSYELTKASPSYG
-98 DVFYTDQTGR
+98 VSYTYQEGKAN
-108 SDNYFYVN
+108 NYFFVN
-116 MESGKT
+116 MESGKA
-122 YTFTLDDTSAKNR
+122 YTFTFDDSNKT
-135 KVACTVSG
+135 VACKVSG

-156 LIGNLKADTDWAEE
+156 LLGSMNDWKGTDY
-170 TKTNPFTTT
+170 PFTTT
-179 DGKTYTY
+179 DNVSYTCTLSGKSGLLY
-186 TFKGVEKTVYFRV
+186 FKPKSSADGTW
-199 VGYESNGN
+199 
-207 KFKENLA
+207 LA
-214 PDAKEDKALTTT
+214 PGASNAYITTEYQST
-226 YEEVAY
+226 TAGNG
-232 KPYDDA
+232 
-238 KAWTLNASS
+238 AWMLEASS

-253 TLLYNGTTSNPQIKY
+253 TLDCSNAATPKIKY
-268 TEEGGGS
+268 SEQGS
-275 VTPPTPSTNPIANRK
+275 VTPPTPLTNPIANRK

-295 YLVGNFFNFDGPTIN
+295 YLVGNFFNFDGDTIN
-310 YDDAVFKFKQQ
+310 YKDAVFKFKQQ
-321 KDDAEGNAVYM
+321 KDDEEGNAVYM
-332 VEIPATLTARAQVMS
+332 LEIPATLTARAQVMS

-355 AVYGPGEVL
+355 AFYGPGEVL

-378 TATTGIQNLKSSTEI
+378 TATTGIKDLKSNI
-393 KDDGTNYWNMTTRR
+393 KIKDGTNYWDMTTRR
-407 TQYDGVGQDGSYK
+407 TQKDGVGQDGSYK
-420 YYITVDKTTGKPS
+420 YYITVDKATGEPS
-433 KWEIKYTDLKRVAYL
+433 KWEIKYTDLKRVAFL
-448 LSTNPLGSALTV
+448 LSTNPFGSALTV
-460 GSTRVQNTFESD
+460 GSTRAKNEVESD
-472 NDKNKAN
+472 INQAN
-479 FGSGRYYGSLYMDK
+479 FHSGKYFGSLYMDK
-493 DDEYYGVSNDLR
+493 DDEYYGVSNDLAS
-505 GNENVSKHSYGYG
+505 NEGMRKYSYGYE

-543 KSENTKAAANWGTFK
+543 QSKSTQAAANWGTFK
-558 CPTEGGVRVLEFN
+558 CPTEGGVRVIEFN
-571 TNKGNNDVE
+571 TNKGNNDVGE
-580 SAHGGTGAEFQ
+580 YHGGTGAEFQ
-591 MRSDREIITSLSMV
+591 MRSDREVITSLSMV

-618 DWASPVADMDFDV
+618 DWAFAFADMDFDV

-673 MAAKYNDDGTFGT
+673 MAAKYNDDGKFGI

-699 YTQTG
+699 YTQDG
-704 LDPKDKSNDDK
+704 LNKNDKSNEDNLD
-715 LNILWNRP
+715 IIWNRP

-732 IYTYSSQDG
+732 IYTYLNGKD
-741 NAPSFRYFYTIN
+741 PSFRYFYTIN

-765 VVYMSEDNV
+765 VVYMSEENV

-823 NINKFDSSE
+823 NINNFDSSE
-832 DVIPAKTGVI
+832 DVIPANTGVI

-849 EVPGAVFHKRKS
+849 EVPGAVFHNRKS

-874 AKNKELSYT
+874 AKNKYLSYT

-889 LLIPC
+889 LLVPC
-894 TEAKNI
+894 FDAKNI

-923 DNETDKHG
+923 DNAIYKQG
-931 YIQNDYLLGF
+931 YNQNDYLLGF

-974 FSVLQNQSG
+974 FRALQNQSG

>member
-1 MKRFFTFLMA
+1 MMA
-11 VWALLSI
+11 ETVTVHIIDGNGWTEYDAYVYDNSVKKPI
-18 SQTVKAVDF
+18 STDHGWPGNRKNYTTATTINNQKVVTWTIDLGSCSLANARIVFNNGSSGKDNQYPQSGGFEVANNQYYNNKGKTDAPSAGGGSTGGSSGSETTYPAITVKSQY
-27 CIMGTFDGKNRP
+27 KLK
-39 DWTKLDDKNMDLV
+39 DW
-52 GTNKY
+52 G
-57 SQTYQCTKAGEY
+57 
-69 RFRFVVE
+69 
-76 GWKGEICPEQ
+76 
-86 SPYDLTQASPSC
+86 
-98 DVFYTDQTGR
+98 
-108 SDNYFYVN
+108 VN
-116 MESGKT
+116 NNFNFS
-122 YTFTLDDTSAKNR
+122 
-135 KVACTVSG
+135 
-143 SSTTPTENYAKFY
+143 
-156 LIGNLKADTDWAEE
+156 
-170 TKTNPFTTT
+170 TT
-179 DGKTYTY
+179 DGKIYTC
-186 TFKGVEKTVYFRV
+186 TLNDVPSGTEHIWFRIV
-199 VGYESNGN
+199 RDGKEYGSQSTTKDLVLTGDYQQIYEN
-207 KFKENLA
+207 K
-214 PDAKEDKALTTT
+214 DKALQIDIT
-226 YEEVAY
+226 
-232 KPYDDA
+232 PG
-238 KAWTLNASS
+238 
-247 DKTYTI
+247 KTFYTI
-253 TLLYNGTTSNPQIKY
+253 TYDYEKNQIKY
-268 TEEGGGS
+268 DAPESGGTGGS
-275 VTPPTPSTNPIANRK
+275 GGSTGGTTVTNPLSGRK

-295 YLVGNFFNFDGPTIN
+295 YLVGNFFNFDGEKIN
-310 YDDAVFKFKQQ
+310 YKDAVFKFRQQ

-332 VEIPATLTARAQVMS
+332 TEIPATLTARAQVMS

-355 AVYGPGEVL
+355 AVYGPGIVR
-364 AINNSTLPVGTDNQ
+364 AINNSTLPVGEDNQ
-378 TATTGIQNLKSSTEI
+378 TATTGIQKLTPSTEI
-393 KDDGTNYWNMTTRR
+393 VDDGTNCWDMTTRR
-407 TQYDGVGQDGSYK
+407 TKFDGVGQDGSYK

-433 KWEIKYTDLKRVAYL
+433 KWEIKYTDLKRVAFL

-460 GSTRVQNTFESD
+460 GSTRVQNTFESE
-472 NDKNKAN
+472 NDKTKAN
-479 FGSGRYYGSLYMDK
+479 FSSGKYFGSLYMDK
-493 DDEYYGVSNDLR
+493 DDEYYGVSNDLA
-505 GNENVSKHSYGYG
+505 GNRCLDENSYYKDYVV
-518 AIENDIDR
+518 IRNNIDR

-543 KSENTKAAANWGTFK
+543 KSENTQAAANWSTFK
-558 CPTEGGVRVLEFN
+558 CPTAGGVHIIEFN
-571 TNKGNNDVE
+571 TCKGNNSVE

-591 MRSDREIITSLSMV
+591 MRKDREVITSLSMV

-618 DWASPVADMDFDV
+618 DWASAVADMDFDV

-648 KVFRFVGNHTQKIN
+648 QVFRFVGNHTQKIN
-662 WFENSNVDQKE
+662 WFENSNVDQSE
-673 MAAKYNDDGTFGT
+673 MAAKYKDDGTFGF

-699 YTQTG
+699 YTQDG
-704 LDPKDKSNDDK
+704 LNKNDKSNDDE

-732 IYTYSSQDG
+732 IYTYSQDG
-741 NAPSFRYFYTIN
+741 NNPSFRYFYTIN

-765 VVYMSEDNV
+765 VVYMSEENV
-774 RNIKNRG
+774 RNIKNGG

-823 NINKFDSSE
+823 NINNFDSSE
-832 DVIPAKTGVI
+832 DVIPANTGVI

-874 AKNKELSYT
+874 AKNKDLSYT

-894 TEAKNI
+894 FEAKNI

-923 DNETDKHG
+923 DNAIYKQG
-931 YIQNDYLLGF
+931 YNQNDYLLGF

>member
-1 MKRFFTFLMA
+1 MA

-18 SQTVKAVDF
+18 SQTVKAVNYYITGYF
-27 CIMGTFDGKNRP
+27 VGEKKWTTLDGKN
-39 DWTKLDDKNMDLV
+39 MESV
-52 GTNKY
+52 GNNKY
-57 SQTYQCTKAGEY
+57 SQTYQCTTSGEY
-69 RFRFVVE
+69 RFRFAGEGCLAQMCPDVE
-76 GWKGEICPEQ
+76 RF
-86 SPYDLTQASPSC
+86 DLANTSKQI
-98 DVFYTDQTGR
+98 FYTDQNDNQY
-108 SDNYFYVN
+108 SNNYFYVN

-122 YTFTLDDTSAKNR
+122 YTFTFDDSSVKKRT
-135 KVACTVSG
+135 VACTVSG
-143 SSTTPTENYAKFY
+143 GSGTVTPIEKYCSFY
-156 LIGNLKADTDWAEE
+156 LIGNLNKDSEWADG
-170 TKTNPFTTT
+170 TKNNPFTTT
-179 DGKTYTY
+179 DGKKYTY
-186 TFKGVEKTVYFRV
+186 TFTGVEKTVYFRV
-199 VGYESNGN
+199 QGYGSDGN
-207 KFKENLA
+207 KFGDDLA
-214 PDAKEDKALTTT
+214 PNATKDKALTTNFEDVK
-226 YEEVAY
+226 YE
-232 KPYDDA
+232 PYSSA
-238 KAWTLNASS
+238 KAWTIDAKS

-253 TLLYNGTTSNPQIKY
+253 TLLYNGTASMPQIKY
-268 TEEGGGS
+268 SDGS
-275 VTPPTPSTNPIANRK
+275 GTVTPPTPLTNPIANRK

-295 YLVGNFFNFDGPTIN
+295 YLVGNFFNFDGDTIN
-310 YDDAVFKFKQQ
+310 YKDAVFKFKQQ

-332 VEIPATLTARAQVMS
+332 LEIPATLTARAQVMS

-378 TATTGIQNLKSSTEI
+378 TATTGIKDLKSNI
-393 KDDGTNYWNMTTRR
+393 KIKDGTNYWDMTTRR
-407 TQYDGVGQDGSYK
+407 TQKDGVGQDGSYK
-420 YYITVDKTTGKPS
+420 YYITVDKATGEPS
-433 KWEIKYTDLKRVAYL
+433 KWEIKYTDLKRVAFL
-448 LSTNPLGSALTV
+448 LSTNPFGSALTV
-460 GSTRVQNTFESD
+460 GSTRAKNTFESE
-472 NDKNKAN
+472 NDKPQAAFN
-479 FGSGRYYGSLYMDK
+479 SGKYFGSLYMDN
-493 DDEYYGVSNDLR
+493 DDEYYGVSNDLAV
-505 GNENVSKHSYGYG
+505 NNSLSSSYDGYK
-518 AIENDIDR
+518 AIENEIDR

-538 GLDVT
+538 GLDIT
-543 KSENTKAAANWGTFK
+543 QSAEAKKAAANWGTFK
-558 CPTEGGVRVLEFN
+558 CPATSGVYVLEFN
-571 TNKGNNDVE
+571 TNKGNGNNE
-580 SAHGGTGAEFQ
+580 AAHGGTGAEILIVNNT
-591 MRSDREIITSLSMV
+591 EIITSLSMV

-648 KVFRFVGNHTQKIN
+648 QVFRFVGNHTQKIN

-673 MAAKYNDDGTFGT
+673 MAAKYNDDGKFGI
-686 GHTASPSDPNEVS
+686 GHTASPFDPNEVS
-699 YTQTG
+699 YTQNG
-704 LDPKDKSNDDK
+704 LDKTDKSNEDNLD
-715 LNILWNRP
+715 IIWNRP

-732 IYTYSSQDG
+732 IYTYSQDG
-741 NAPSFRYFYTIN
+741 NNPSYRYFYTIN

-765 VVYMSEDNV
+765 VVYMSEENV

-815 NHVGFKLK
+815 NQVGFKLK
-823 NINKFDSSE
+823 NINNFDTSE

-842 LALKENV
+842 LALKEGDK
-849 EVPGAVFHKRKS
+849 VPGAVFHKRKS

-889 LLIPC
+889 LLVPC
-894 TEAKNI
+894 LEAKNI
-900 PTADEEKVNYL
+900 PTADEENVNYL

-923 DNETDKHG
+923 DNALNKQG
-931 YIQNDYLLGF
+931 YEQNDYLLGF

-955 YLPIKK
+955 YLPIEKAK
-961 EIAEKLNLGTSND
+961 AEKLNLGMRND
-974 FSVLQNQSG
+974 FSALQNQPG

>member
-18 SQTVKAVDF
+18 SQTVKAADYYIKGSFVE
-27 CIMGTFDGKNRP
+27 GQE
-39 DWTKLDDKNMDLV
+39 WTKLDGKNMESV
-52 GTNKY
+52 GDNKY
-57 SQTYQCTKAGEY
+57 SQTYQCKTAGKY
-69 RFRFVVE
+69 CFRFAGDGLDYE
-76 GWKGEICPEQ
+76 MCPHDPFYE
-86 SPYDLTQASPSC
+86 LTQVSYGVASTNH
-98 DVFYTDQTGR
+98 DGKANY
-108 SDNYFYVN
+108 YFYVN

-122 YTFTLDDTSAKNR
+122 YTFTFDNSNPSNR
-135 KVACTVSG
+135 TVACTVGG
-143 SSTTPTENYAKFY
+143 SSTTPTGNFAKFY
-156 LIGNLKADTDWAEE
+156 LVGSMTGWDLENTDY
-170 TKTNPFTTT
+170 PFATT
-179 DGKTYTY
+179 DGTNYTCTLSGKSGDLY
-186 TFKGVEKTVYFRV
+186 FKPKGFLADGTA
-199 VGYESNGN
+199 
-207 KFKENLA
+207 FKEMLG
-214 PDAKEDKALTTT
+214 PDIDTPISTDFQAVK
-226 YEEVAY
+226 YGGG
-232 KPYDDA
+232 
-238 KAWTLNASS
+238 AWTLFNASS

-253 TLLYNGTTSNPQIKY
+253 TLQYNGATSAPQIKY
-268 TEEGGGS
+268 SEQESGS
-275 VTPPTPSTNPIANRK
+275 VTPPTPLTNPIANRK

-295 YLVGNFFNFDGPTIN
+295 YLVGNFFNFDGDTIN
-310 YDDAVFKFKQQ
+310 YKDAVFKFKQQ
-321 KDDAEGNAVYM
+321 KDDEEGNAVYM
-332 VEIPATLTARAQVMS
+332 LEIPATLTARAQVMS

-378 TATTGIQNLKSSTEI
+378 TATTGIKDLKSNI
-393 KDDGTNYWNMTTRR
+393 KIEDGTNYWDMTTRR
-407 TQYDGVGQDGSYK
+407 TQKDGVGQDGSYK
-420 YYITVDKTTGKPS
+420 YYITVDKATGEPS
-433 KWEIKYTDLKRVAYL
+433 KWEIKYTDLKRVAFL
-448 LSTNPLGSALTV
+448 LSTNPFGSALTV
-460 GSTRVQNTFESD
+460 GSTRAKNTFESE
-472 NDKNKAN
+472 NDKPQAAFN
-479 FGSGRYYGSLYMDK
+479 SGKYFGSLYMDN
-493 DDEYYGVSNDLR
+493 DDEYYGVSNDLA
-505 GNENVSKHSYGYG
+505 GNNSLSSSYDGYK
-518 AIENDIDR
+518 AIKNEIDR

-538 GLDVT
+538 GLDIT
-543 KSENTKAAANWGTFK
+543 QSDEAKKAAANWGTFK
-558 CPTEGGVRVLEFN
+558 CPATSGVYVLEFN
-571 TNKGNNDVE
+571 TNKGNGNNEAD
-580 SAHGGTGAEFQ
+580 HGGTGAEILIVNN
-591 MRSDREIITSLSMV
+591 REIITSLSMV

-618 DWASPVADMDFDV
+618 DWASPVANMDFDV

-640 ATTEENRN
+640 ATTEEKRN
-648 KVFRFVGNHTQKIN
+648 QVFRFVGNHTQKIN
-662 WFENSNVDQKE
+662 WFENSSVDQSEK
-673 MAAKYNDDGTFGT
+673 AAIYNDDGTFGI

-699 YTQTG
+699 YTQNGTAEN
-704 LDPKDKSNDDK
+704 DKSKDEN
-715 LNILWNRP
+715 LNIIWNRP

-732 IYTYSSQDG
+732 IYTYSQDG
-741 NAPSFRYFYTIN
+741 NNPSYRYFYTIN

-765 VVYMSEDNV
+765 VVYMSEENV
-774 RNIKNRG
+774 RNIKSRG

-795 KRPKNVDVFV
+795 KRPKDVDVFV

-823 NINKFDSSE
+823 NINNFDSSE
-832 DVIPAKTGVI
+832 DVIPANTGVI

-874 AKNKELSYT
+874 ATNKELKYT
-883 GEGKTN
+883 GDN
-889 LLIPC
+889 LLERC
-894 TEAKNI
+894 VEAKNI
-900 PTADEEKVNYL
+900 PTEEGEKVNYL

-923 DNETDKHG
+923 DNETDKQG
-931 YIQNDYLLGF
+931 YNQKDYLLGF

-974 FSVLQNQSG
+974 FRVLQNQSV

>member
-18 SQTVKAVDF
+18 SQTVKAADYYIKGSFVE
-27 CIMGTFDGKNRP
+27 GQE
-39 DWTKLDDKNMDLV
+39 WTKLDGKNMESV
-52 GTNKY
+52 GDNKY
-57 SQTYQCTKAGEY
+57 SQTYQCKTAGKY
-69 RFRFVVE
+69 CFRFAGDGLDYE
-76 GWKGEICPEQ
+76 MCPHDPFYE
-86 SPYDLTQASPSC
+86 LTQVSYGVASTNH
-98 DVFYTDQTGR
+98 DGKANY
-108 SDNYFYVN
+108 YFYVN

-122 YTFTLDDTSAKNR
+122 YTFTFDNSNPSNR
-135 KVACTVSG
+135 TVACTVGG
-143 SSTTPTENYAKFY
+143 SSTTPTGNFAKFY
-156 LIGNLKADTDWAEE
+156 LVGSMTGWDLENTDY
-170 TKTNPFTTT
+170 PFATT
-179 DGKTYTY
+179 DGTNYTCTLSGKSGDLY
-186 TFKGVEKTVYFRV
+186 FKPKGFLADGTA
-199 VGYESNGN
+199 
-207 KFKENLA
+207 FKEMLG
-214 PDAKEDKALTTT
+214 PDIDTPISTDFQAVK
-226 YEEVAY
+226 YGGG
-232 KPYDDA
+232 
-238 KAWTLNASS
+238 AWTLFNASS
-247 DKTYTI
+247 GKTYTI
-253 TLLYNGTTSNPQIKY
+253 TLQYNGATSAPQIKY
-268 TEEGGGS
+268 SEQESGS
-275 VTPPTPSTNPIANRK
+275 VTPPTPLTNPIANRK

-295 YLVGNFFNFDGPTIN
+295 YLVGNFFNFDGDTIN
-310 YDDAVFKFKQQ
+310 YKDAVFKFKQQ
-321 KDDAEGNAVYM
+321 KDDKDGNAVYM
-332 VEIPATLTARAQVMS
+332 LEIPATLTARAQVMS

-378 TATTGIQNLKSSTEI
+378 TATTGIKDLKSNI
-393 KDDGTNYWNMTTRR
+393 KIEDGTNYWDMTTRR
-407 TQYDGVGQDGSYK
+407 TQNDGVGQDGSYK
-420 YYITVDKTTGKPS
+420 YYITVDKATGEPS
-433 KWEIKYTDLKRVAYL
+433 KWEIKYTDLKRVAFL
-448 LSTNPLGSALTV
+448 LSTNPFGSALTV
-460 GSTRVQNTFESD
+460 GSTRAKNTFESE
-472 NDKNKAN
+472 NDKPQAAFN
-479 FGSGRYYGSLYMDK
+479 SGKYFGSLYMDN
-493 DDEYYGVSNDLR
+493 DDEYYGVSNDLA
-505 GNENVSKHSYGYG
+505 GNNSLSSSYDGYK
-518 AIENDIDR
+518 AIENEIDR

-538 GLDVT
+538 GLDIT
-543 KSENTKAAANWGTFK
+543 QSDEAKKAAANWGTFK
-558 CPTEGGVRVLEFN
+558 CPATSGVFVLELN
-571 TNKGNNDVE
+571 TNKGNGINE
-580 SAHGGTGAEFQ
+580 AAHGGTGAEILIANN
-591 MRSDREIITSLSMV
+591 REIITSLSMV

-648 KVFRFVGNHTQKIN
+648 QVFRFVGNHTQKIN
-662 WFENSNVDQKE
+662 WFENSSVDQSEK
-673 MAAKYNDDGTFGT
+673 AAMYNADGTFGI

-699 YTQTG
+699 YTQNGTAET
-704 LDPKDKSNDDK
+704 DKSKDEN
-715 LNILWNRP
+715 LNIIWNRP

-732 IYTYSSQDG
+732 IYTYSQDG
-741 NAPSFRYFYTIN
+741 NNPSYRYFYTIN

-765 VVYMSEDNV
+765 VVYMSEENV

-823 NINKFDSSE
+823 NINGFDSSE
-832 DVIPAKTGVI
+832 DVIPANTGVI

-849 EVPGAVFHKRKS
+849 KVPGAVFHKRKS

-883 GEGKTN
+883 GEGKNN
-889 LLIPC
+889 LLVQC
-894 TEAKNI
+894 FDAKNI
-900 PTADEEKVNYL
+900 PTEDEENVNYL

-923 DNETDKHG
+923 DNETDKQG

-955 YLPIKK
+955 YLHIKK

-974 FSVLQNQSG
+974 FSALQNQSG
-983 SAKKIP
+983 SVKKIP